1 MLVAN
6 VALCKLEILLESINL
21 KGFVFL
27 NESLKLGARFECLQM
42 QISFA
47 FSLLF
52 VRGFRDICHL
62 QRNSAL
68 M

>member
-1 MLVAN
+1 MQIGDFARKHKFERI
-6 VALCKLEILLESINL
+6 CFFKRI
-21 KGFVFL
+21 
-27 NESLKLGARFECLQM
+27 LKLGARFECLQM